1 MFLPNSL
8 DALIG
13 LYLTPFIANGIRKG
27 IIIALKINADKI
39 ALDGEL
45 SPIIFKTFICG
56 IAIVKIAGIIAKYF
70 AISFA
75 IENVVNDPLV
85 INNCLPISTT
95 CYEVTFVK
103 IKLHSYSKN
112 IQF

>member
-27 IIIALKINADKI
+27 IIIALKINTDKI

-45 SPIIFKTFICG
+45 SPIIFKKFICG

-75 IENVVNDPLV
+75 IENVVNDPTCNLIIV
-85 INNCLPISTT
+85 YQFLLPLIFSLDPNLNLP
-95 CYEVTFVK
+95 C
-103 IKLHSYSKN
+103 
-112 IQF
+112 

>member
-56 IAIVKIAGIIAKYF
+56 IAIVKIAGIIANGETDLYNLDH
-70 AISFA
+70 IDRGYEC
-75 IENVVNDPLV
+75 IEEKFRKLGANITRVN
-85 INNCLPISTT
+85 
-95 CYEVTFVK
+95 EE
-103 IKLHSYSKN
+103 
-112 IQF
+112 